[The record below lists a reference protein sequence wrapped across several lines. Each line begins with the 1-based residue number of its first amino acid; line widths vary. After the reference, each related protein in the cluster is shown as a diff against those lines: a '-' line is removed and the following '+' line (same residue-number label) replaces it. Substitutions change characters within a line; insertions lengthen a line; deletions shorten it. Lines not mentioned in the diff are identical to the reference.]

1 MLKFIFW
8 LLLIANGVL
17 WAYGSGHF
25 GVSDDLSRQPAR
37 MSNQLNAE
45 RLKLIAPPKAPTTSQ
60 AQSSVSALASSASL
74 ADDGSIKEVV
84 AKDVAAKETMAA
96 ETVAKETVTVAPG
109 APVSSAA
116 AALLACIEIG
126 NFTSLEAGNFETR
139 LAALALGKRQSR
151 INLPGSEA
159 SNYIVYLPAQGG
171 KEGAARQVTQLQRLG
186 VQNYFVMADSATLRW
201 AVSLGVFKTETA
213 AQNLLAS
220 LVKLGVANARVAP
233 RATNSTLLAFQLRG
247 LGFELQS
254 RLKQIKTDFPA
265 QQMRACQVAQG

>member
-25 GVSDDLSRQPAR
+25 GTSDDSARQPAR

-60 AQSSVSALASSASL
+60 AQPATLGELASSTAVAGDEST
-74 ADDGSIKEVV
+74 KEVAGKEV
-84 AKDVAAKETMAA
+84 TAKEVTAKEA
-96 ETVAKETVTVAPG
+96 VAKEAAAV

-126 NFTSLEAGNFETR
+126 NFTSVEASNFESR
-139 LAALALGKRQSR
+139 LRVLALGQRQSR
-151 INLPGSEA
+151 INMPGSEA

-186 VQNYFVMADSATLRW
+186 VQNYFVMADSVTLRW

-220 LVKLGVANARVAP
+220 LIKLGVSNARVAP
-233 RATNSTLLAFQLRG
+233 RATSSTLFSFQLRG

-254 RLKQIKTDFPA
+254 RLKQIKADFPA
-265 QQMRACQVAQG
+265 QQMRTCQVAQG